1 MKIKHIFSVLA
12 ATLLFATNAWGQWT
26 APEAPVREHV
36 EVTTEDPVSG
46 ETYYVMNVE
55 GQQFLSGGKSWYSWD
70 TSTILVG
77 LDDALQFTLS
87 KNADGKWSFARTT
100 DNKYTF
106 ISGARDGKGEMHV
119 DMGTQGHNYFELIK
133 QQNGYYHIR
142 IAQNDLIYGET
153 AVEDWAERCWGWEGA
168 SSEYPTA
175 VYGTVKPEDGYAC
188 DWAFIFEPSDELL
201 IAEEEYKFQATLYQ
215 ARLILYNLA
224 KEIDDEN
231 LDVDYMTYIEI
242 YNGEDIDDIEYA
254 ITELKAAILEA
265 KWQKA
270 IDGAS
275 EANPADVTFLLTNP
289 DFEQLNTNGWELTI
303 SGQNVQYQRAS
314 YTNGDVT
321 IEHFIEAWSFS
332 GNGTL
337 GDGWLAQTIY
347 DMPAGKYTLEA
358 DIIAVNQGNAAT
370 PVTGAYLFAKMSD
383 IYVQTSVATG
393 NEAPEHFELTFISGG
408 GDVTLGVRVENTTAN
423 WLAADN
429 FRLTYYGQTVDS
441 QELISLR
448 YAIEQAEN
456 VNVDAPAE
464 SSIRDAFLQAL
475 QEAQS
480 LVNTGGSTDEYAS
493 AKQTLQDAQS
503 NFETSVNDYTRLY
516 TIITGWRSRLS
527 ALEGSKWATAA
538 YSVSSLLDDMLS
550 AYNNGSYTQQD
561 INNADA
567 WLEAVL
573 SEAISGLI
581 SNGDDLTFLLN
592 NPGFA
597 SDFSGWTLAE
607 GSSSPFFGGANII
620 MPDDY
625 EPVPELAGTVVD
637 GGCAEVYHAT
647 FDISQTIKSMPTGT
661 YTLSCQ
667 AFERDDNG
675 AGIEAELY
683 AIINNGSYT
692 QVQKIKNL
700 YDEVSPVQLYNN
712 TIQGDVN
719 SNPQNF
725 NDSPHDDG
733 YVPNGMNGANVYF
746 RAGYYKNTF
755 DIKLTETSDITIGIR
770 TTSDGDWVLFDDFKL
785 IYKGQGEEEDELTIN
800 VDANHG
806 DWTSGNSANTYFC
819 TWASTAS
826 EIGVTLTEFGGRN
839 NMQYYDGQNIQL
851 LTGAGETTQ
860 TTYTIAP
867 KSAEYRISAI
877 NLDFKSDNEYCVQV
891 SVNDN
896 IYENCDN
903 SEFTNIAL
911 SDLNL
916 NTLSLTISTTGP
928 SNHFVQTQNFIV
940 TLKKIEGG
948 DPELIANYR
957 YLETEAKSLIQYA
970 KSHNTGEH
978 FLTGLVTDASQFSSP
993 YTETTEGSTANLLDG
1008 NANTFWHSTWSD
1020 GEGKTVIAT
1029 PGVHYLQVEMPSTE
1043 DLSILMEMTRRP
1055 VPSNHI
1061 TEWSVYGTNDYD
1073 AEKGDCQLLTILL
1086 TPYNV
1091 NTETLW
1097 STTFQTWG
1105 YQYLRFYLEKTTT
1118 GSGFGH
1124 LSEFQLYE
1132 ATPYQNLFYATGA
1145 TGTALEQ
1152 LVNVAD
1158 EDITSDMIQTLS
1170 DAIQDFKLAINGV
1183 LTEEHRQQEDTSEA
1197 LAALQQAL
1205 ADAWAIVNARELV
1218 GDGLYLKPTQAY
1230 NDFASVVYA
1239 QQQVADNENATK
1251 SELENALAILQEAQT
1266 RYEQTPVNEPVLG
1279 QQYMFQLKS
1288 TGNYLNYNEE
1298 GKTLVLSK
1306 MPQGFTWEQ
1315 LINAWRSLG
1324 SMVLLLGD
1332 PKAKPILDGDEY
1344 FYTISAGIFYLGAS
1358 SGEVGTGVV
1367 PVQTITDNSKWRILE
1382 YEYQPQDIA
1391 DENGNHYQTTQEN
1404 TLLYCST
1411 GTSSED
1417 ITIPS
1422 DVQGITVSGIAQN
1435 AFAQAQNAKAITIPQ
1450 TVTYVAPGA
1459 FDGCTALA
1467 IIWKSNEPLPVDAF
1481 QNYGVS
1487 TANLLLF
1494 YDTAPSQVPDG
1505 VQNVVVGGKAEEIV
1519 LQDQSP
1525 FYSPQRF
1532 TAGTVSYTHKYGMTT
1547 GYGYKDEEQTVKVAA
1562 GWETI
1567 TLPFDVETITH
1578 VATESRLVPFGEWTA
1593 GDDTKPFWL
1602 YELRGNSFRQATEI
1616 RANTPY
1622 IISMPNNEVY
1632 QEQYNLTG
1640 EITFSGYSS
1649 VENTKKDNL
1658 RPVTQG
1664 DRSFQPNYDIL
1675 PTNVTFYTINSVTE
1689 FYDSR
1694 QNEDDVPGSRF
1705 VAGARQVY
1713 PFEAFFM
1720 NTSNG
1725 VKGDSFGIQ
1734 FEGTTDI
1741 PSVPFST
1748 ALLPSE
1754 SAKVYNLAGQLVRTS
1769 SSVAHPEALLRGL
1782 PAGVYIVNGRK
1793 VTIR

>member
-12 ATLLFATNAWGQWT
+12 ATLLFATSAWGQWT
-26 APEAPVREHV
+26 APEQPVPDISTPAEL
-36 EVTTEDPVSG
+36 T
-46 ETYYVMNVE
+46 
-55 GQQFLSGGKSWYSWD
+55 LGKSYFIKNVASDQFICAGNSWATQISLTTNGIND
-70 TSTILVG
+70 TTCEPLIIEINE
-77 LDDALQFTLS
+77 DAFKL
-87 KNADGKWSFARTT
+87 T
-100 DNKYTF
+100 D
-106 ISGARDGKGEMHV
+106 
-119 DMGTQGHNYFELIK
+119 
-133 QQNGYYHIR
+133 GYYHGGLSFRINGTFHSYGERVGTMTPWTVGNTYFFRDSETIGFVDYNNQQKGVLWSIQETGNGSYHIQTTEADPSFPDAWLQYAGWTGGESTEVFFNITLETALSEDHINWVLYDATDYIQER
-142 IAQNDLIYGET
+142 IAYQYRVQLYELSLQIID
-153 AVEDWAERCWGWEGA
+153 EG
-168 SSEYPTA
+168 
-175 VYGTVKPEDGYAC
+175 
-188 DWAFIFEPSDELL
+188 
-201 IAEEEYKFQATLYQ
+201 
-215 ARLILYNLA
+215 
-224 KEIDDEN
+224 
-231 LDVDYMTYIEI
+231 LDVDYEAYSSDYYGSNVDNMV
-242 YNGEDIDDIEYA
+242 YA
-254 ITELKAAILEA
+254 IDELKAAILEA

-303 SGQNVQYQRAS
+303 NGQNVQYQRAS

-321 IEHFIEAWSFS
+321 ISHFIEAWRFS

-393 NEAPEHFELTFISGG
+393 NEAPQHFSVTFIHDS

-429 FRLTYYGQTVDS
+429 FRLTYYGQTVDPL
-441 QELISLR
+441 ELISLR
-448 YAIEQAEN
+448 DAIEQAEGIDT
-456 VNVDAPAE
+456 DAPAE

-503 NFETSVNDYTRLY
+503 NFKTSVNDYTRLY
-516 TIITGWRSRLS
+516 AIITGWRSRLS

-538 YSVSSLLDDMLS
+538 NSVSSLLDDMQS
-550 AYNNGSYTQQD
+550 AYNNGSYTQKD

-567 WLEAVL
+567 WLKAVL
-573 SEAISGLI
+573 SEAVSGLI
-581 SNGDDLTFLLN
+581 SNGDDLTFLLT

-597 SDFSGWTLAE
+597 TDFSGWTLAE
-607 GSSSPFFGGANII
+607 GSSTPFFGGANII
-620 MPDDY
+620 IPNDY
-625 EPVPELAGTVVD
+625 EAVPELAGTVVD

-712 TIQGDVN
+712 SIQGDVN
-719 SNPQNF
+719 TNPQNF
-725 NDSPHDDG
+725 NDSPHGDG

-746 RAGYYKNTF
+746 RAGYYKNSF
-755 DIKLTETSDITIGIR
+755 DIELTEVTDITIGIR
-770 TTSDGDWVLFDDFKL
+770 TTSAGDWVLFDDFKL
-785 IYKGQGEEEDELTIN
+785 IYKGQNEE
-800 VDANHG
+800 
-806 DWTSGNSANTYFC
+806 
-819 TWASTAS
+819 
-826 EIGVTLTEFGGRN
+826 
-839 NMQYYDGQNIQL
+839 
-851 LTGAGETTQ
+851 
-860 TTYTIAP
+860 
-867 KSAEYRISAI
+867 
-877 NLDFKSDNEYCVQV
+877 
-891 SVNDN
+891 VN
-896 IYENCDN
+896 
-903 SEFTNIAL
+903 
-911 SDLNL
+911 
-916 NTLSLTISTTGP
+916 
-928 SNHFVQTQNFIV
+928 
-940 TLKKIEGG
+940 
-948 DPELIANYR
+948 PELIANYR
-957 YLETEAKSLIQYA
+957 TLETEAKSLIQYA
-970 KSHNTGEH
+970 KDHNTGEH

-1029 PGVHYLQVEMPSTE
+1029 PGVHYLQVEMPNTE
-1043 DLSILMEMTRRP
+1043 DLSILMEFTRRP

-1061 TEWSVYGTNDYD
+1061 TEWGVYGTNDYD
-1073 AEKGDCQLLTILL
+1073 AEKSNCQLLTTLL

-1097 STTFQTWG
+1097 STTFQTSG

-1158 EDITSDMIQTLS
+1158 EDITSDIIQTLS
-1170 DAIQDFKLAINGV
+1170 DAIQNFKLAINGV

-1205 ADAWAIVNARELV
+1205 ADAWTIVNARELV
-1218 GDGLYLKPTQAY
+1218 GDGLYLKPTQAF
-1230 NDFASVVYA
+1230 DAFASVVYA

-1251 SELENALAILQEAQT
+1251 SELENALAILQEAQA

-1306 MPQGFTWEQ
+1306 MSQGFTWEQ
-1315 LINAWRSLG
+1315 MINAWRSLG

-1358 SGEVGTGVV
+1358 SGEAGTGVV
-1367 PVQTITDNSKWRILE
+1367 PVQTITDNSKWRIIE
-1382 YEYQPQDIA
+1382 YAYTPLDIV
-1391 DENGNHYQTTQEN
+1391 DENGNDYKTTQDN

-1411 GTSSED
+1411 NTTAEE

-1422 DVQGITVSGIAQN
+1422 TVQGITVAGIAAK
-1435 AFAQAQNAKAITIPQ
+1435 AFAQAQNAKAITIPS
-1450 TVTYVAPGA
+1450 TVTNIAPDA

-1467 IIWKSNEPLPVDAF
+1467 IIWQSNTPLPADAF
-1481 QNYGVS
+1481 ENYGVS

-1519 LQDQSP
+1519 LQDQAP

-1578 VATESRLVPFGEWTA
+1578 VATESRLVPFAEWTA

-1640 EITFSGYSS
+1640 EITFSGHST
-1649 VENTKKDNL
+1649 VENTKEDNL

-1675 PTNVTFYTINSVTE
+1675 PSDVTLYTINSVTD

-1694 QNEDDVPGSRF
+1694 QDEDDIPGSRF
-1705 VAGARQVY
+1705 VAGVRQVY
-1713 PFEAFFM
+1713 PFEACFK
-1720 NTSNG
+1720 NTAND

-1734 FEGTTDI
+1734 FEGTTGI

-1754 SAKVYNLAGQLVRTS
+1754 GIKVYNLAGQLVRTS
-1769 SSVAHPEALLRGL
+1769 SSVAHPEALLWGL